1 MLSKHGNNYIFDL
14 SKTNSMKPCSSDS
27 ANKSF
32 VLRTL
37 HKIVADITFLGTH
50 VLSFTFLSVLLTVA
64 MSICFEVTHVKMK
77 L

>member
-1 MLSKHGNNYIFDL
+1 
-14 SKTNSMKPCSSDS
+14 MKPHSNDS

-37 HKIVADITFLGTH
+37 HKIVVDITFLGTYF
-50 VLSFTFLSVLLTVA
+50 LSFTFKSLLLTVA
-64 MSICFEVTHVKMK
+64 MSICSVVTCLKMK